1 MKLSKSQ
8 IASFQSALLEF
19 QNNSKVEKPW
29 QKDQNPYKIWL
40 FEVIMQQ
47 TRMAQG
53 IPYYEKIIDAF
64 PTVEDLAQA
73 SEDSLF
79 SLWKGLGYYSRAK
92 NLQFTAKYIAKE
104 LKGVFPNKY
113 DDLLK
118 LKGVG
123 EYTAAAIASFAYGE
137 NIAVLDGN
145 VHRILSRIFGINKT
159 IQSSSDK
166 RFFQDIA
173 NQLLIKNGSAK
184 FNQAMMDMGS
194 QVCTPQKPSCENCSF
209 QNQCKAFQLNKIVDL
224 PPKKQRIELKERHF
238 FCLFIKY
245 KGEIYLKKRVENDI
259 WKGLYQGIV
268 QEGENLDLDFW
279 RDQKLD
285 ISKVVWSEVQ
295 IQLLSHQ
302 RIKMRFGI
310 KEISNTT
317 LDKVCFFSL
326 EEMESI
332 ALPRIVGKWWEKNLK
347 LR

>member
-1 MKLSKSQ
+1 MKINKSQ
-8 IASFQSALLEF
+8 VSSFQTSLLEF
-19 QNNSKVEKPW
+19 QTYSKISKPW

-53 IPYYEKIIDAF
+53 IPYYDKIIDAF
-64 PTVEDLAQA
+64 PTVEDLARA

-79 SLWKGLGYYSRAK
+79 SLWKGLGYYSRAR
-92 NLQFTAKYIAKE
+92 NLQFTAKYIVQE
-104 LKGVFPNKY
+104 LKGKFPANY
-113 DDLLK
+113 QELLT

-159 IQSSSDK
+159 IQSSTNK
-166 RFFQDIA
+166 RLFQDIA
-173 NQLLIKNGSAK
+173 NQLLINNGSAK

-194 QVCTPQKPSCENCSF
+194 QVCTPQNPSCENCSF
-209 QNQCKAFQLNKIVDL
+209 QTLCKAFQSNKIVDF

-238 FCLFIKY
+238 FCLFVKY
-245 KGEIYLKKRVENDI
+245 KDKIYLEKRVENDI

-268 QEGENLDLDFW
+268 QEGENLNLDFW
-279 RDQKLD
+279 KVQNLN
-285 ISKVVWSEVQ
+285 ISKVEWSPVQ
-295 IQLLSHQ
+295 TQLLSHQ

-310 KEISNTT
+310 MDVSKIK
-317 LDKVCFFSL
+317 LDLSCFFSL
-326 EEMESI
+326 EEIESI
-332 ALPRIVGKWWEKNLK
+332 ALPRIVVKWWENQNE
-347 LR
+347 